1 MCSPSLQIKGGQ
13 HTACQAKISQ
23 LVQSQKQSFMFTVYF
38 INFFFIKLTAYVLR
52 VRCYCWHLHF
62 TKHSPLITM
71 YMQVHFKLVLIYH
84 NYLFCWSIIAFIFGL
99 QLHDNF
105 KSFFM
110 IVWTKTIIDE
120 CNWQKEPNKRRQLFR
135 KKPLLITI

>member
-1 MCSPSLQIKGGQ
+1 MF
-13 HTACQAKISQ
+13 SQ
-23 LVQSQKQSFMFTVYF
+23 LIDQGWATYGLPSKNFLASSILETKFYVHSIFYQ
-38 INFFFIKLTAYVLR
+38 FFFIKLTAYVLR